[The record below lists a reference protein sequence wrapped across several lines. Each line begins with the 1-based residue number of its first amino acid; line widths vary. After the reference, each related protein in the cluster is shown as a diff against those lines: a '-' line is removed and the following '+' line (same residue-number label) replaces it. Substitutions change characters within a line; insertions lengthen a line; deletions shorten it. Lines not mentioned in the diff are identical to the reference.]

1 MASSSPGPPG
11 LTGVNAPAWW
21 SSLVLNSKGN
31 AQAIA
36 LNGTIA
42 LDQDP
47 AFAMAIRLDKFRNQT
62 MVCAPLPWDPN
73 MLIPRPWTNTD
84 DFRAMIWLQEQGIML
99 KTMAVHEIVEAIAAR
114 V

>member
-1 MASSSPGPPG
+1 MA
-11 LTGVNAPAWW
+11 LTGVNAPVWW

-31 AQAIA
+31 AQAIS
-36 LNGTIA
+36 LIGTIA

-73 MLIPRPWTNTD
+73 TSS
-84 DFRAMIWLQEQGIML
+84 QGPGP
-99 KTMAVHEIVEAIAAR
+99 A
-114 V
+114 